1 MKKILLCAL
10 ALFLVGCGRDTVETE
25 SAETIPVSSSA
36 ESEPVVYVSL
46 GDSIARGYGL
56 SDIPGERFS
65 TVAGQIWEES
75 VPVEIYNYGVDGQ
88 TSTELIAMLEDGMAP
103 ALADADIVTVSIG
116 ANNVL
121 GPAFSFLYDYY
132 IYLYADPPQ
141 YTAREIAE
149 LFRIFTAEA
158 DSGCAQLEEDMPL
171 LLKTIRGINPDCQI
185 LFLTL
190 YNPYEA
196 VNIVFDIDGLPVV
209 LSALSDTYV
218 TRINDII
225 LTGTAETENLSLVD
239 VYSAFKGRGQELL
252 YAVTPGDFPSSEMDM
267 AYMDPHPNA
276 KGHLVIGKLTAGT
289 FSPGK

>member
-10 ALFLVGCGRDTVETE
+10 ALFLVGCGNNADETE

-196 VNIVFDIDGLPVV
+196 VNTVFDIDGLPVV

>member
-25 SAETIPVSSSA
+25 SAETIPVSSPA
-36 ESEPVVYVSL
+36 ETEPVVYVSL

-196 VNIVFDIDGLPVV
+196 VNTVFDIDGLPVV